1 MDNAEVNALMREL
14 ALAISDVTAAEGEL
28 AACDSSYYWNS
39 VHAKTHEPRRRLDLA
54 MKNIREALEK
64 K

>member
-1 MDNAEVNALMREL
+1 MDTNEIDALMCEL
-14 ALAISDVTAAEGEL
+14 NLAISAVTAAEGEL

-39 VHAKTHEPRRRLDLA
+39 VYAKTHEPQRRLDAAL
-54 MKNIREALEK
+54 KNIREALEK

>member
-14 ALAISDVTAAEGEL
+14 DLAISAVTATEGEL

-39 VHAKTHEPRRRLDLA
+39 VYAKTYEPRRRLDLA